1 MKFIEADRIR
11 KLMRVPSLTNSGKL
25 KLKDT
30 KIEVTM
36 DTKSMKYLSFMKV
49 RVVFSAMIRQKLSMG
64 NVMAS

>member
-25 KLKDT
+25 KLNET
-30 KIEVTM
+30 KIDVIM
-36 DTKSMKYLSFMKV
+36 DTKSMKYLSFIKV
-49 RVVFSAMIRQKLSMG
+49 KVVFSAILRQKLSIG